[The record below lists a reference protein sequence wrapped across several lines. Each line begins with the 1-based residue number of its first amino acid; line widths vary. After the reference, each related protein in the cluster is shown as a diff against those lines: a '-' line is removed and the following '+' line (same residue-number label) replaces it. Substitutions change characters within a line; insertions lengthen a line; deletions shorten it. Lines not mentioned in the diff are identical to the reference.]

1 MRNDYNLS
9 SQRFVTELNSAE
21 THIYISTR
29 LSRMFKQRIRNR
41 NFRGKSKAV
50 NVIKSDQQ
58 IDVPAEQLSY
68 LTPKTLGNV
77 PRLASVH
84 K

>member
-1 MRNDYNLS
+1 M
-9 SQRFVTELNSAE
+9 TELNSPE

-29 LSRMFKQRIRNR
+29 LSRMFKQLVRNR
-41 NFRGKSKAV
+41 NFRGVHKVKRKAV
-50 NVIKSDQQ
+50 YFIKSDQQ
-58 IDVPAEQLSY
+58 IDVPAEQLLY
-68 LTPKTLGNV
+68 LTPKTLVNV